1 MLMAAHSVL
10 GLRVLSGGDAGAFPL
25 EFCTSQSRSSKN
37 LGHLL
42 DVIGSAL
49 SGRDKSIKGML
60 ASSQGRNLQ
69 FSLCIV
75 SFSVFRYLI
84 WLALHAV
91 WQKCQG
97 E

>member
-10 GLRVLSGGDAGAFPL
+10 GLHALGGGDVGAFPL
-25 EFCTSQSRSSKN
+25 EFYTSQCGSSKN

-42 DVIGSAL
+42 DFIASAL
-49 SGRDKSIKGML
+49 SGRDKGIKGML

-75 SFSVFRYLI
+75 SFSVFRY
-84 WLALHAV
+84 
-91 WQKCQG
+91 
-97 E
+97 